1 VDAGEDERGR
11 QVRPRLLRAARPV
24 LTALAAGLLVAP
36 AAHAQAPTTGRL
48 LVTLRPGTHEHARA
62 SAAALA
68 RAADARLAGFSV
80 RRLGLVTLR
89 PRTGHRLRALATR
102 LRADPRVAGVE
113 LEHRARLRFEPND
126 PALTTPEPAPGT
138 APGTPVEWWAARSGF
153 PRAWD
158 ISTGAGAVVAIIDT
172 GTETSHPELADRLLA
187 SRSFD
192 ASGGPATTDTAGHGT
207 HVASLACGAGNNG
220 IGLAGAGLRCQLL
233 VVKVDLSDSSVAAA
247 IAWAVDH
254 GADAINMSFGTDP
267 DTPPSKTVRDAVDY
281 AYAHGVVMAAAAAD
295 APIADQGYPADLLQP
310 TGTGSDLAAGKG
322 LSVTAA
328 DALDRR
334 AAFAGHGSQIS
345 LGAYG
350 AYDPLGPGP
359 RGIFG
364 AFTAAPNEL
373 DLGSL
378 GSLVRPPCAC
388 RTTFAG
394 DPRYAYVQGTSM
406 ATPMVAATGALMRH
420 LNPDLGVAQIVRILK
435 ETARRPAGVAWS
447 DELGWGILDA
457 GAALTRAAAADHRA
471 PTSRVAPLPQR
482 TRVRTITVRW
492 IGADKGPPGVRV
504 SGISRYELWRSVDGG
519 RVRRLY
525 STPRT
530 ARRVT
535 LRRAARYA
543 FYTVAIDH
551 AGNREHAPKRPD
563 ARIARR

>member
-1 VDAGEDERGR
+1 MA
-11 QVRPRLLRAARPV
+11 
-24 LTALAAGLLVAP
+24 AP
-36 AAHAQAPTTGRL
+36 AAHGHAPTTGRL
-48 LVTLRPGTHEHARA
+48 LVTLRPATQQHARA

-68 RAADARLAGFSV
+68 RAADARLSGFSV
-80 RRLGLVTLR
+80 RPLWLVTLR
-89 PRTGHRLRALATR
+89 PRRGRGVHALAVR
-102 LRADPRVAGVE
+102 LRADPGVARVE
-113 LEHRARLRFEPND
+113 HEHRARLRLVPND

-138 APGTPVEWWAARSGF
+138 APGTPVEWWATRSDF

-233 VVKVDLSDSSVAAA
+233 VVKVDLSDSSVAAG
-247 IAWAVDH
+247 IVWAVDH

-267 DTPPSKTVRDAVDY
+267 DIPPSRTVRDAVDY

-295 APIADQGYPADLLQP
+295 SPIADQGYPSDLLQP

-328 DALDRR
+328 DAFDRR
-334 AAFAGHGSQIS
+334 AAFAGHGTQIS
-345 LGAYG
+345 LAAYG

-364 AFTAAPNEL
+364 AFTASANEL
-373 DLGSL
+373 DIGSP
-378 GSLVRPPCAC
+378 GPPVRPPCAC

-394 DPRYAYVQGTSM
+394 DARYAYIQGTSM
-406 ATPMVAATGALMRH
+406 AAPMVAATGALMRH
-420 LNPDLGVAQIVRILK
+420 LNPDLGVARILRLLK
-435 ETARRPAGVAWS
+435 ESARRPAGVAWT

-457 GAALTRAAAADHRA
+457 GAALTRAAAADRRA
-471 PTSRVAPLPQR
+471 PTSRVTARRSR
-482 TRVRTITVRW
+482 THARTITVRW
-492 IGADKGPPGVRV
+492 TGADKGPPGVRV
-504 SGISRYELWRSVDGG
+504 SGISRFELWRSIDGG
-519 RVRRLY
+519 RFRRLY

-535 LRRAARYA
+535 LRRGVRYA

-563 ARIARR
+563 ARVTRR